1 MESKPDPFKLLKL
14 KRKIKGYS
22 AILLPFMENDT
33 IDWDGFCKHVKRT
46 HDNGLVPAINMD
58 TGYGNF
64 LDDST
69 KEEVLKQT
77 RAVLGNGSFIAGAF
91 VADQPGASF
100 NPAAYRNA
108 IEQIQRHQGL
118 PVIFQSFGLTS
129 SNNKDLTKAYKEIG
143 RIAPQY
149 FAFEL
154 STQFAPFGKIYD
166 LDAYKEL
173 LQIPECLGAKHSSL
187 NRMLEWQ
194 RLVLRN
200 ETRPDFMVFTGND
213 LAIDMVMYGS
223 DYLLGLSTFAPDA
236 FAVRD
241 KMWEVGDPRF
251 YELNDLLQYLG
262 FLTFRGPVP
271 AYKHSAAQFLKLKGW
286 IKTNKT
292 HPKSPERPESDIPL
306 LQDIA
311 NRIDAFIREVS

>member
-1 MESKPDPFKLLKL
+1 
-14 KRKIKGYS
+14 
-22 AILLPFMENDT
+22 
-33 IDWDGFCKHVKRT
+33 
-46 HDNGLVPAINMD
+46 
-58 TGYGNF
+58 
-64 LDDST
+64 
-69 KEEVLKQT
+69 
-77 RAVLGNGSFIAGAF
+77 
-91 VADQPGASF
+91 
-100 NPAAYRNA
+100 
-108 IEQIQRHQGL
+108 
-118 PVIFQSFGLTS
+118 
-129 SNNKDLTKAYKEIG
+129 
-143 RIAPQY
+143 
-149 FAFEL
+149 
-154 STQFAPFGKIYD
+154 
-166 LDAYKEL
+166 
-173 LQIPECLGAKHSSL
+173 
-187 NRMLEWQ
+187 
-194 RLVLRN
+194 
-200 ETRPDFMVFTGND
+200 MVFTGND

-241 KMWEVGDPRF
+241 KMWETGDPRF

>member
-1 MESKPDPFKLLKL
+1 MEPKPDPFKLLKP

-22 AILLPFMENDT
+22 AILLPFLENGN
-33 IDWDGFCKHVKRT
+33 IDWDGFCNHVKRT

-77 RAVLGNGSFIAGAF
+77 RAVLGKGSFIAGAF
-91 VADQPGASF
+91 VADQPGAIF
-100 NPAAYRNA
+100 NPAGYRSA
-108 IEQIQRHQGL
+108 IEQIHRHQGL

-129 SNNKDLTKAYKEIG
+129 LDNKGLISAYREIG
-143 RIAPQY
+143 NVAPQF

-166 LDAYKEL
+166 LNTYREL
-173 LQIPECLGAKHSSL
+173 LQIPACLGAKHSSL

-200 ETRPDFMVFTGND
+200 QTRLDFMVFTGND

-236 FAVRD
+236 FALRD
-241 KMWEVGDPRF
+241 KMWEMGDPQF
-251 YELNDLLQYLG
+251 HELNDLLQYLG
-262 FLTFRGPVP
+262 FLTFRNPVP

-292 HPKSPERPESDIPL
+292 HPRSPERPESDIPL

-311 NRIDAFIREVS
+311 SRIDIFTREAP

>member
-1 MESKPDPFKLLKL
+1 MESAPDPFKLLKP

-22 AILLPFMENDT
+22 AILLPFLENGN
-33 IDWDGFCKHVKRT
+33 IDWDGFCNHVKRT
-46 HDNGLVPAINMD
+46 YDNGLVPAINMD

-77 RAVLGNGSFIAGAF
+77 RAVLGKGPFIAGAF
-91 VADQPGASF
+91 VADQPGASC
-100 NPAAYRNA
+100 NLSAYRNA
-108 IEQIQRHQGL
+108 IEQIQRYQGL

-129 SNNKDLTKAYKEIG
+129 LNNKDLINAYKEIG
-143 RIAPQY
+143 KFSPQY

-166 LDAYKEL
+166 LDTYKEL
-173 LQIPECLGAKHSSL
+173 LQIPACLGAKHSSL

-241 KMWEVGDPRF
+241 KMWETGDPRF
-251 YELNDLLQYLG
+251 HELNDLLQYLG

-306 LQDIA
+306 LQDISL
-311 NRIDAFIREVS
+311 RIDAFIREVS

>member
-1 MESKPDPFKLLKL
+1 
-14 KRKIKGYS
+14 
-22 AILLPFMENDT
+22 
-33 IDWDGFCKHVKRT
+33 
-46 HDNGLVPAINMD
+46 
-58 TGYGNF
+58 
-64 LDDST
+64 ST

-91 VADQPGASF
+91 VADQSGASF
-100 NPAAYRNA
+100 NPIAYRNA

-129 SNNKDLTKAYKEIG
+129 LNNKDLTSAYKEIG
-143 RIAPQY
+143 KFAPQY

-173 LQIPECLGAKHSSL
+173 LQIPACLGAKHSSL
-187 NRMLEWQ
+187 NRMMEWQ

-241 KMWEVGDPRF
+241 KMWEVGDARF

-262 FLTFRGPVP
+262 FLTFRSPVP

>member
-1 MESKPDPFKLLKL
+1 MATQPDPFKLLKP

-22 AILLPFMENDT
+22 AILLPFLENGN
-33 IDWDGFCKHVKRT
+33 IDWEGFCNHVKRT

-64 LDDST
+64 LDEST

-77 RAVLGNGSFIAGAF
+77 RTVLGKGSFIAGAF
-91 VADQPGASF
+91 VADQPGANF
-100 NPAAYRNA
+100 NPAAYQNA
-108 IEQIQRHQGL
+108 IDQIHRHQGL

-129 SNNKDLTKAYKEIG
+129 LDNKGLLNAYKKIG
-143 RIAPQY
+143 RFAPQY

-154 STQFAPFGKIYD
+154 STQFAPFGKIYN
-166 LDAYKEL
+166 LDTYQEI
-173 LQIPECLGAKHSSL
+173 LQIPACLGAKHSSL
-187 NRMLEWQ
+187 NRMMEWQ
-194 RLVLRN
+194 RLALRN

-236 FAVRD
+236 FALRD
-241 KMWEVGDPRF
+241 KMWEMGDPRF
-251 YELNDLLQYLG
+251 HELNDLLQYLG
-262 FLTFRGPVP
+262 FLTFRNPVP

-311 NRIDAFIREVS
+311 TRIDAFIKEAS